1 MTKSTDVPESACSN
15 CGEITDVA
23 TATYDP
29 EAMPKP
35 GDIGVC
41 LHCGNPMVFTDELRL
56 RNPTKAEKRRM
67 ANDPRIA
74 NLEYLRRMTVK
85 R

>member
-1 MTKSTDVPESACSN
+1 MTKSTDVHESACPT
-15 CGEITDVA
+15 CGAIADVA
-23 TATYDP
+23 TATYNP

-35 GDIGVC
+35 GDIGIC

-67 ANDPRIA
+67 AKDPRLA
-74 NLEYLRRMTVK
+74 ELEHARRMTVK